1 MDDLLAVDLA
11 RDTLITAL
19 KIVAPA
25 LLIGMLVG
33 VLMSLFQAITSVQEQ
48 TLSVVPKMLAVAGAL
63 LLLLPWILQT
73 LVDFTGSLL
82 SSLHTLSR

>member
-11 RDTLITAL
+11 RETLITAL

-25 LLIGMLVG
+25 LLVGMFVG

-48 TLSVVPKMLAVAGAL
+48 TLSLVPKMLAVAGAL

-73 LVDFTGSLL
+73 LIDFTASLL
-82 SSLHTLSR
+82 SGLHTLSR